1 MPAVT
6 EQTVVGPVGRG
17 GADGDHGDPVNEE
30 HDDREDGQTQ
40 PAVRDDLVDL
50 IGGGQLTGV
59 FLLVAGLD
67 DLGDVNVA
75 LVGDDA
81 LGVVVELLLGGLDVL
96 LDVSFDVG
104 RNVQRL
110 EDLIVALEHLDGV
123 PALLLFGHGVHG
135 SLFDVGN
142 GVLDRAGELVHR
154 DGLAALRGF
163 DGGLGSFLDAVA
175 LQRGDL
181 HDRAAELTGQLLGV
195 DLVAVLADDVH
206 HVHRQHHGDAE
217 LGELS
222 GEVKVA
228 LEVRAVDDVQ
238 NGIGARADEVIS
250 RYDFL
255 QRVGGQRINAR
266 KVGDDDTVMT
276 FELAFLLLDRDA
288 RPVADELVGAG
299 QSVEQ
304 GGFAAVRVARKGDA
318 QIHFHASFLLSKAFL
333 RFALA
338 NRCSKKLGGL
348 PERFFTRP
356 RSSRRPPCGSKARSC
371 GR

>member
-1 MPAVT
+1 M
-6 EQTVVGPVGRG
+6 
-17 GADGDHGDPVNEE
+17 
-30 HDDREDGQTQ
+30 
-40 PAVRDDLVDL
+40 
-50 IGGGQLTGV
+50 
-59 FLLVAGLD
+59 GLD
-67 DLGDVNVA
+67 IRRDIQ
-75 LVGDDA
+75 
-81 LGVVVELLLGGLDVL
+81 GLKH
-96 LDVSFDVG
+96 
-104 RNVQRL
+104 
-110 EDLIVALEHLDGV
+110 LIVALEHLDGV
-123 PALLLFGHGVHG
+123 PVLLLFGHGVHG

-163 DGGLGSFLDAVA
+163 DGGLGGFLDAVA

-181 HDRAAELTGQLLGV
+181 HDRAAELTGQLRNV
-195 DLVAVLADDVH
+195 DLVAILADDVH

-217 LGELS
+217 LGELR
-222 GEVKVA
+222 GEVKVT
-228 LEVRAVDDVQ
+228 LKVRAVDDVQ

-318 QIHFHASFLLSKAFL
+318 QIHFHASFLLSKAFP
-333 RFALA
+333 RFAFA
-338 NRCSKKLGGL
+338 NRCSKKLGAL
-348 PERFFTRP
+348 PEKFLFDLDHLGVRLADRKLVVADGDFDGVAEGRYLADVDLGASRDAHVHDAALHRALAMELHDLDRRADRHFAQSFHAIASLFYIFFFFPER
-356 RSSRRPPCGSKARSC
+356 
-371 GR
+371 